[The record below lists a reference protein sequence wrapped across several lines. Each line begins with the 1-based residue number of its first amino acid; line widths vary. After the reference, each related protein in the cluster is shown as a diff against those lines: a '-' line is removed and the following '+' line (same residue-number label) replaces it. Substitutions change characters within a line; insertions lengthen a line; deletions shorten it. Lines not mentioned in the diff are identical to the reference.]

1 MQDHG
6 EIPTLRQIARQAGVS
21 AMTVSRALKNHP
33 RQSVETNRRIRE
45 LARQMGWKPNP
56 LVSALM
62 SQRVRQGGT
71 RSSAN
76 LAILDPRAEDP
87 AANADYIRGARQQA
101 AEHGYFLDEFPY
113 RPAEVS
119 PKKLR
124 AILEARGIRGVILMP
139 LPVGQDHVSFE
150 FSGLAAAT
158 IGYSVQKPSL
168 PRVAND
174 TQAAVFDAL
183 HRLENLGYRRVG
195 LVMARDA
202 NRRTL
207 YLTTGARAAYQTFL
221 SQALRVRELILP
233 HEKFDQ
239 SQKEKILSWIDRQ
252 AVDAVISSAGD
263 FYEKVILPRFAPG
276 ELGYLHLH
284 RHSRPEVSSMD
295 QMRAYQG
302 RMAVDLVTAMIQR
315 NESLPVKY
323 PQITLTPS
331 VWKEGRT
338 TPARIASRPGRQPA

>member
-1 MQDHG
+1 MKDH
-6 EIPTLRQIARQAGVS
+6 EKIPTLREIARQAGVS

-45 LARQMGWKPNP
+45 LARAMGWKPNP

-62 SQRVRQGGT
+62 SQRVRQQGT

-101 AEHGYFLDEFPY
+101 AEQGYFLDVFPY
-113 RPAEVS
+113 APAGMSV
-119 PKKLR
+119 KKLR
-124 AILEARGIRGVILMP
+124 AVLEARGIRGVILMP
-139 LPVGQDHVSFE
+139 LPVGMDEVSFD

-158 IGYSVQKPSL
+158 IGYSVQKPAL

-183 HRLENLGYRRVG
+183 HRLENLGYRKVG

-207 YLTTGARAAYQTFL
+207 YLTSGARAAYQAFL
-221 SQALRVRELILP
+221 SRTLRVRELILP
-233 HEKFDQ
+233 HEKFDHAQ
-239 SQKEKILSWIDRQ
+239 REKILSWIRRETL
-252 AVDAVISSAGD
+252 DAVISSAGD
-263 FYEKVILPRFAPG
+263 FYEKVIQPHFAPAA
-276 ELGYLHLH
+276 LGYLHLH
-284 RHSRPEVSSMD
+284 RHSQSEVSSMD

-302 RMAVDLVTAMIQR
+302 RKAVDLVTAMIQR
-315 NESLPVKY
+315 NESLPLKY
-323 PQITLTPS
+323 PPTTLTPS

-338 TPARIASRPGRQPA
+338 TPERRAG